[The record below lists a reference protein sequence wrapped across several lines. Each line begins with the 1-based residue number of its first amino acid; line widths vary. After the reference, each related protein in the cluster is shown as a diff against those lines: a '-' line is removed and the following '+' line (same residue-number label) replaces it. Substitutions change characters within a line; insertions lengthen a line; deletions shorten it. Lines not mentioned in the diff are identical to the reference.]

1 MCEPRW
7 PDRRKVHQEV
17 FMSRFNLRSAATALA
32 LGIAAIGATTLMPGE
47 ASAKGFHGGGWG
59 YHHGHGGWGYR
70 GLGPVFVGY
79 GAYPV
84 YGGCY
89 TRRFVSFDGS
99 VIIKKRCY

>member
-1 MCEPRW
+1 
-7 PDRRKVHQEV
+7 
-17 FMSRFNLRSAATALA
+17 MSRFNLRSAVTALA

-47 ASAKGFHGGGWG
+47 ASAKGFHGGWG
-59 YHHGHGGWGYR
+59 YHHGHGGWGYGGFGYG

-89 TRRFVSFDGS
+89 TRRFVTFDGS